1 MVTNKKKKWKYFFT
15 VTISLYIIIDDRSTF
30 LGLQKGLTQDHSDS
44 LHLQDVSVEAGQYN

>member
-1 MVTNKKKKWKYFFT
+1 MEIFFFSDC
-15 VTISLYIIIDDRSTF
+15 IFYIIIDDRSAF